1 MRYLDPKA
9 DLVFWKIFSKHKDLL
24 ISLINAL
31 LPLNDD
37 EMVESVEYLPS
48 ELVPMLPTGKYSIIN
63 VQCKDV
69 KGCQFI
75 VMIGVVW
82 YPALLLRVAFNASMV
97 YVRQSRRK
105 RKYEFQ
111 QPVYLLNLVNK
122 SFINDNPSEYIH
134 NYNMVHELHSDKIIE
149 GLHLTFVELPKFK
162 PHTQS
167 ERKMAVLWLRFL
179 TEINEDTTT
188 VPEELLA
195 NPETSKALKEV
206 EESAFTEEEMEVYDH
221 FWDMLGAD
229 RLLFVDSNNISR
241 KKGREEG
248 LAEGLAEG
256 RKEGLA
262 EGELKGM
269 AKERNKVARAMLDK
283 GMEVSVIAELTG
295 LDEDAIRSLSV

>member
-1 MRYLDPKA
+1 
-9 DLVFWKIFSKHKDLL
+9 
-24 ISLINAL
+24 
-31 LPLNDD
+31 
-37 EMVESVEYLPS
+37 
-48 ELVPMLPTGKYSIIN
+48 
-63 VQCKDV
+63 
-69 KGCQFI
+69 
-75 VMIGVVW
+75 
-82 YPALLLRVAFNASMV
+82 
-97 YVRQSRRK
+97 
-105 RKYEFQ
+105 
-111 QPVYLLNLVNK
+111 
-122 SFINDNPSEYIH
+122 
-134 NYNMVHELHSDKIIE
+134 MVHELHSDKIIE

-206 EESAFTEEEMEVYDH
+206 EESTFTEEEMEVYDH

>member
-1 MRYLDPKA
+1 MRRP
-9 DLVFWKIFSKHKDLL
+9 
-24 ISLINAL
+24 
-31 LPLNDD
+31 
-37 EMVESVEYLPS
+37 
-48 ELVPMLPTGKYSIIN
+48 
-63 VQCKDV
+63 C
-69 KGCQFI
+69 
-75 VMIGVVW
+75 
-82 YPALLLRVAFNASMV
+82 
-97 YVRQSRRK
+97 
-105 RKYEFQ
+105 
-111 QPVYLLNLVNK
+111 
-122 SFINDNPSEYIH
+122 
-134 NYNMVHELHSDKIIE
+134 
-149 GLHLTFVELPKFK
+149 HLTFVELPKFK

-221 FWDMLGAD
+221 FLDMLGAD

-262 EGELKGM
+262 EGKAE
-269 AKERNKVARAMLDK
+269 VARAMLGK
-283 GMEVSVIAELTG
+283 GMEVSVISELTG
-295 LDEDAIRSLSV
+295 LDEDAIRSLANN